1 MYQIGDKVCYG
12 TEGVCSIVRIQ
23 EMKVGGAKGK
33 YYVLRPIYRE
43 SATVYVPLD
52 NERLIARMRPV
63 LSQQELEALLVG
75 ADDAPL
81 AWIDDPT
88 ERKDRFSRL
97 LSDGSSADLLG
108 VTRLLWRKR
117 RQLYAAGRRMRSS
130 DEQLLRDAE
139 KLLTDEV
146 ALALALPRQEV
157 PAYLHKRL
165 AQPEAADQQLP

>member
-81 AWIDDPT
+81 RAEI
-88 ERKDRFSRL
+88 
-97 LSDGSSADLLG
+97 
-108 VTRLLWRKR
+108 
-117 RQLYAAGRRMRSS
+117 
-130 DEQLLRDAE
+130 AE
-139 KLLTDEV
+139 KDKIT
-146 ALALALPRQEV
+146 
-157 PAYLHKRL
+157 AYMEFTSF
-165 AQPEAADQQLP
+165 AFCDTIAADESEAGG

>member
-97 LSDGSSADLLG
+97 LSDGSSADLLS
-108 VTRLLWRKR
+108 VTCLLWRKR

-165 AQPEAADQQLP
+165 TQPEAADQQLP

>member
-63 LSQQELEALLVG
+63 LSQQEL
-75 ADDAPL
+75 
-81 AWIDDPT
+81 
-88 ERKDRFSRL
+88 
-97 LSDGSSADLLG
+97 
-108 VTRLLWRKR
+108 
-117 RQLYAAGRRMRSS
+117 
-130 DEQLLRDAE
+130 
-139 KLLTDEV
+139 
-146 ALALALPRQEV
+146 
-157 PAYLHKRL
+157 
-165 AQPEAADQQLP
+165 

>member
-1 MYQIGDKVCYG
+1 MYQIGDKVRYG
-12 TEGVCSIVRIQ
+12 TEGVCSIVEIQ
-23 EMKVGGAKGK
+23 EMKVGRVKSK
-33 YYVLRPIYRE
+33 YYVLRPIFRE

-52 NERLIARMRPV
+52 NERLVGRMRPV
-63 LSQQELEALLVG
+63 LSQQELETLLTG

-88 ERKDRFSRL
+88 ERKDCFSKL

-108 VTRLLWRKR
+108 VACLLWKKR
-117 RQLYAAGRRMRSS
+117 QQLNAAGRRMRSS

-165 AQPEAADQQLP
+165 AHPEAADQQLP